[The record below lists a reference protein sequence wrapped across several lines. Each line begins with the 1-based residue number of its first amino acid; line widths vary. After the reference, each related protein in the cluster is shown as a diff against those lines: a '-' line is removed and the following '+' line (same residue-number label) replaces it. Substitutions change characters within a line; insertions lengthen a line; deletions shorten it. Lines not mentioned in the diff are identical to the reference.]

1 MSVSKPSSSPFPAG
15 MLDGLLMGAMSER
28 AFSSWDEANIT
39 ALEALNVG
47 QTEPLAAL
55 LAGSE
60 PIHPEV
66 RLLFAE
72 TLNPKGK
79 TARRLKFVRRP
90 GKQAV
95 NDIEIGAAVI
105 ALVQADWK
113 VEAAVAEVMRR
124 TGTKRSKV
132 FQAYSDFNNALKRI
146 QSNAD
151 SP

>member
-15 MLDGLLMGAMSER
+15 MLDGLLMGAMPER
-28 AFSSWDEANIT
+28 AFSSWDEANVA

-55 LAGSE
+55 LAGGE
-60 PIHPEV
+60 QIHPEV
-66 RLLFAE
+66 RLLIAE
-72 TLNPKGK
+72 TLNAKGK
-79 TARRLKFVRRP
+79 TPRRLKFVRRRGHP
-90 GKQAV
+90 AV

-105 ALVQADWK
+105 ALIQDNWK

-124 TGTKRSKV
+124 TDTKRSKV
-132 FQAYSDFNNALKRI
+132 FQAYSDLKDALERI
-146 QSNAD
+146 QSRAD